1 MLKKIYILGNPLLEF
16 DSLPI
21 RLKPKLEMEFPE
33 ISFEV
38 IDPNENL
45 HPNDGFLAII
55 DTVINIKEPA
65 IIDNIEDLELSPR
78 YSMHDLDLAFTLK
91 LLVKIG
97 KLKKVWIIGI
107 PPIYD
112 EVSALRKAC
121 AFINKI
127 KDSA

>member
-21 RLKPKLEMEFPE
+21 RLKPQLEKEFPGMAFE
-33 ISFEV
+33 I

-45 HPNDGFLAII
+45 HPENRILVII
-55 DTVINIKEPA
+55 DTAINIEEPA
-65 IIDNIEDLELSPR
+65 IIDNMEDLELSPR

-91 LLVKIG
+91 LLA
-97 KLKKVWIIGI
+97 KVGVLDKAWIIGL
-107 PPIYD
+107 PPVYD
-112 EVSALRKAC
+112 PEAALQKVS

-127 KDSA
+127 RGSI